1 MATKKRKE
9 ANKILEEIS
18 RYQRTKEGFNPCS
31 DPVAIKKYPRVKQ
44 ACKIGGKIDSAQS
57 KQEATKAKT
66 ESQKA
71 QVEAEKQTNALIQ
84 SVTADST
91 ATTEATAAASV
102 QGGQPQEKGGMTKY
116 LVIGGVGLLLIGG
129 VAFFLLKKPSSAVA
143 APAK

>member
-1 MATKKRKE
+1 MATRKKRE

-31 DPVAIKKYPRVKQ
+31 DPVAIKKYAPVRK
-44 ACKIGGKIDSAQS
+44 ACKIGEKIDKAQS
-57 KQEATKAKT
+57 RQEAAKAKT
-66 ESQKA
+66 ESRKA
-71 QVEAEKQTNALIQ
+71 QVEAEKQTSALIQ

-102 QGGQPQEKGGMTKY
+102 QGGQPQEKGDMTKY

>member
-9 ANKILEEIS
+9 ADKILKQIS
-18 RYQRTKEGFNPCS
+18 DFQKTKEGFNPCN
-31 DPVAIKKYPRVKQ
+31 DPVVVNKYPRVKK
-44 ACKIGGKIDSAQS
+44 ACKTSEKIDSTKA
-57 KQEATKAKT
+57 KQEASKAKT
-66 ESQKA
+66 ESQQA

-91 ATTEATAAASV
+91 ATTAAASV
-102 QGGQPQEKGGMTKY
+102 QGGQPQEKGDMTKY

-129 VAFFLLKKPSSAVA
+129 VAFFLLKKPSSSVA